1 MSKGH
6 MQDLQGFRTISSP
19 SASPVD
25 AYGGGV
31 NAPKVSAADQLASA
45 FGTVSKYGQ
54 RAAAQ
59 QQAGGARPDRGRHG
73 EGRGDVARR
82 HARVQPVAQQAH
94 VRVQPGA
101 RLHLQDQAE
110 RGGRQVPAVDV
121 PRGVSEAATRCA
133 SDSQKAH

>member
-31 NAPKVSAADQLASA
+31 NAPKVSAADQLADA

-54 RAAAQ
+54 KAAAQ
-59 QQAGGARPDRGRHG
+59 A
-73 EGRGDVARR
+73 
-82 HARVQPVAQQAH
+82 
-94 VRVQPGA
+94 
-101 RLHLQDQAE
+101 QAE
-110 RGGRQVPAVDV
+110 DDKLRQD
-121 PRGVSEAATRCA
+121 EAQAFINRY
-133 SDSQKAH
+133 KAEEDGDILTAIKAGYALRTVIVAYRE